1 MTAVVV
7 ERLEDLTPSVI
18 QDLLRLSLASP
29 SLTVT
34 SVRDPQELSDINV
47 NLGSDL
53 RKLVVTVEEGGA
65 SRELHLVAKSALQ
78 SWASWGNVWFGL
90 FIFFRESFWFST
102 ALGELGK
109 LVSQEQA
116 TALLEVL
123 PKVHLSYCNYQR
135 EDMASCFIRKP
146 KEKGVI
152 LMENLKEGREDKFV
166 DLKMI
171 ERTSGGG
178 VKTAH
183 MQMLL
188 KGLAH
193 FHGAWNVWLR
203 KGDGLG
209 HLSKHQVMDFLKQQ
223 SAYQYKWMWK
233 MIIKRLM
240 NNYFLL
246 AEAKNE
252 QNIKERD
259 EKFRNSPESAERFMK
274 AFDYK
279 DSKFQTV
286 CHSDLHSAQIMFSLN
301 DDGESGK
308 LFYFLFSK

>member
-53 RKLVVTVEEGGA
+53 RKLVVTVEEVGA

-102 ALGELGK
+102 ALEELGK

-252 QNIKERD
+252 QNIKERV

-301 DDGESGK
+301 DDGK
-308 LFYFLFSK
+308 

>member
-53 RKLVVTVEEGGA
+53 RKLVVTVEEVGA

-102 ALGELGK
+102 ALGELGQ

-116 TALLEVL
+116 SALLEVL

-252 QNIKERD
+252 QNTKERV

-301 DDGESGK
+301 DDGK
-308 LFYFLFSK
+308 

>member
-53 RKLVVTVEEGGA
+53 RKLVVTVEEVGA

-252 QNIKERD
+252 QNTKERV

-301 DDGESGK
+301 DDGESGD
-308 LFYFLFSK
+308 LLYFLFPK